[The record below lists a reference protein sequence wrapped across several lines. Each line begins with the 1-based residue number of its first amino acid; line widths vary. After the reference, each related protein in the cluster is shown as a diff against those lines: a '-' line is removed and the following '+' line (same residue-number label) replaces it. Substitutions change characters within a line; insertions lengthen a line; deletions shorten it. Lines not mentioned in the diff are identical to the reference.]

1 MHPHLCGTAILAHG
15 IGGREDLPLPL
26 GWAVASAAVA
36 VVVSFVALGVL
47 WHEPRLRSADAGR
60 PLPARAAALLDSR
73 TTRLVLGAA
82 GLVATA
88 WTLLAL
94 VLGKDD
100 ARNPVPWV
108 VFVLLWVGLVPVS
121 VVFGPVWR
129 RVNPL
134 RLLHAGLNRALR
146 LDPTEGL
153 RTLPVGLGWWP
164 AATGLAAFAWFEL
177 AYPESTTLPAL
188 RWAIALYASVHLL
201 AALTFGSRWFDRGD
215 AFEAWS
221 GLYGRISPLGR
232 RHDGT
237 LVLRAPL
244 VGLDA
249 VRPAPGLVATVSV
262 MLGSTVYDGFSG
274 STAWVRFAQS
284 QAVPRTLVSTVG
296 LALTVLAVGGLLV
309 GCALAA
315 GRLGG
320 ARDLRPLPGLF
331 APSVVPV
338 ALGYV
343 VAHYYSFLVLEGQ
356 NALVKLSDPLGTGA
370 DWLGTAGLAPNAAL
384 VSPGIVADLQV
395 VAIVVG
401 HVLGVVVAHDR
412 AVSLFPRARAVAGQV
427 PLLVLMVTLTCT
439 GLFLLFA
446 G

>member
-1 MHPHLCGTAILAHG
+1 MRGVLAHG

-26 GWAVASAAVA
+26 GWAVAGAAVA
-36 VVVSFVALGVL
+36 VVVSFVALGML
-47 WHEPRLRSADAGR
+47 WHEPRLRAATAGR
-60 PLPARAAALLDSR
+60 PLPGWAVAVLDSR
-73 TTRLVLGAA
+73 ATRVVLGGLGLAA
-82 GLVATA
+82 TV

-94 VLGKDD
+94 VLGPED
-100 ARNPVPWV
+100 ANNPVPWV
-108 VFVLLWVGLVPVS
+108 VFVLLWVGIVPVS
-121 VVFGPVWR
+121 ALLGPVWR
-129 RVNPL
+129 RLNPL
-134 RLLHAGLNRALR
+134 RTVHALVNRAAGL
-146 LDPTEGL
+146 DPADGV
-153 RTLPVGLGWWP
+153 RPLPAGIGWWPSAVGLG
-164 AATGLAAFAWFEL
+164 AFAWFEL
-177 AYPESTTLPAL
+177 AYEESTTLPAL
-188 RWAIALYASVHLL
+188 RWAIGLYAAVHLV
-201 AALTFGSRWFDRGD
+201 AAFTFGSRWFDRGD

-232 RHDGT
+232 RPDGT

-249 VRPAPGLVATVSV
+249 LPPAPGLVATVSV
-262 MLGSTVYDGFSG
+262 MLGSTVYDGLSG
-274 STAWVRFAQS
+274 STVWVTFAQS
-284 QAVPRTLVSTVG
+284 QSVPRTLISTAG
-296 LALTVLAVGGLLV
+296 LFLTIAAVAGLLV
-309 GCALAA
+309 VCTRAA

-320 ARDLRPLPGLF
+320 ADDVRALPGLL

-356 NALVKLSDPLGTGA
+356 NAFVKLTDPLGTGA
-370 DWLGTAGLAPNAAL
+370 DWLGTAGLEPSAAL
-384 VSPGIVADLQV
+384 VTPGIVANLQV

-412 AVSLFPRARAVAGQV
+412 AVSLFPRARAVLGQV